1 MKKNAII
8 INCARGGLVN
18 EKDLAKALES
28 GKVSGAAFD
37 VFTEE
42 PAKNNVLFGLEKVV
56 VTPHLGASTEEAQ
69 ENVAIQVAEQMSNY
83 LSNGAITN
91 ALNIPSISAEDAPK
105 LKPYIKLCEQIG
117 KLAGQITETSIK
129 NIKIEFG
136 GQVALLNTKP
146 LISVLVA
153 GLLSHSMEAVNVV
166 NAPVIAKNRNMN
178 ITSSIREKA
187 GDYITDISLTV
198 ETERRTRNAVSYT
211 HLTLPTILLV

>member
-1 MKKNAII
+1 MIGCGNIGSIVADRARGLKMHVKVYDPYLTEERAREIAVEKVDLDELLKISDFITLHVPLTKTTKEIINSSSIKKMKDGVKI

-42 PAKNNVLFGLEKVV
+42 PAKNNVLFGLENMV

-105 LKPYIKLCEQIG
+105 LKPYIKLCEQIA
-117 KLAGQITETSIK
+117 KLAGQITDTSIK
-129 NIKIEFG
+129 ILK
-136 GQVALLNTKP
+136 LN
-146 LISVLVA
+146 LV
-153 GLLSHSMEAVNVV
+153 G
-166 NAPVIAKNRNMN
+166 K
-178 ITSSIREKA
+178 
-187 GDYITDISLTV
+187 
-198 ETERRTRNAVSYT
+198 
-211 HLTLPTILLV
+211 